1 MSPLRL
7 TARELKAQ
15 EFARRMRGYDP
26 EEVDRF
32 LGLVADDLEGL
43 EGECDRLAQRV
54 AELEE
59 QLGEYRDLER
69 SLRDA
74 LILASEAGQLAQ
86 RRAEAVLSEAEAKR
100 QSIIRE
106 GEQRCRE
113 ILGEA
118 EVKRRELALEV
129 EGLQGRRSYLL
140 SRLRSLVDDQRA
152 MLEAHDSPSARDA
165 PSPGRV
171 VSIAPAK
178 TGAAVGEDLSR

>member
-1 MSPLRL
+1 VSPLRL

-43 EGECDRLAQRV
+43 EGECERLAHRV
-54 AELEE
+54 AELDE
-59 QLGEYRDLER
+59 QVGEYHDMER

-74 LILASEAGQLAQ
+74 LILASEAGERAQ
-86 RRAEAVLSEAEAKR
+86 QRAEAVLAEAEAKKL
-100 QSIIRE
+100 SIVRE
-106 GEQRCRE
+106 GEQCCRE

-118 EVKRRELALEV
+118 ESKRRELLLEV
-129 EGLQGRRSYLL
+129 EGLQSRRSYLL

-152 MLEAHDSPSARDA
+152 VLEANDASSGRDA
-165 PSPGRV
+165 PSLGRV

-178 TGAAVGEDLSR
+178 SGAAVGEDLSR